1 MADERIDSMGVPIT
15 GSQRDENL
23 DALERRVRNQFE
35 KPVQDAEEFIKFKI
49 LEALKDVESLDA
61 PTKAIVAGLAV
72 SREAKGNELFNR
84 AVEQLNLP
92 VEVQQ
97 IGNDFAAGK
106 QFQGVLGENS
116 NLGVSAYRPE
126 SGDATL
132 AAQVSKQYPGAFGRD
147 STLGF
152 TGSVSTQGDPRFAVD
167 ARKEFRNP
175 LGPNSDASIGAGYDS
190 EAGPRFEA
198 RIQQTFSEGGRV
210 NMNKPRVTQG
220 LTNLL
225 NKYSTGPLAGAGNVS
240 RGTPVQPF
248 NQGGAAQTYEEAL
261 KDPNRMNLAKR
272 LGPEAWASSGIGN
285 TPSQPLVNSLEYR
298 NYGSNKNVP
307 QGDFNPIVTRTFTPE
322 ELSQRAADRG
332 YGSVENLSNAEKA
345 GLQLDQSPYFDSYEA
360 KSQMMNSPQG
370 DQRYTNYD
378 PGDYARGSGPKIMI
392 DPVSSIPVTSI
403 DYNLP
408 GSGTSTGSGTIS
420 TGPVSTT
427 PAYEDAPV
435 AQTDNFEDNPVL
447 SVPVVAPVAPTPVA
461 PVPVPPTPVA
471 PTPVAPTPV
480 AAAQPIVNPVTY
492 PTAAVD
498 PVVAPIDDTPLPPSV
513 YNPPAPP
520 EEAVYTPP
528 AATVVD
534 TPETLFTPP
543 EVFDVPE
550 AKEYQYLQDLRPN
563 FDISDVIKTQ
573 TSGYTPTQGMVINP
587 TEYQYSPDQVMS
599 DNVYVPQIYRPMPQ
613 FTLSDLDATEG
624 TTSGDS
630 TDETDT
636 EDTAGTADTTQG
648 TSFASLDSLSS
659 NQQAYNPEQ
668 DYADR
673 YGYTLAELREI
684 NAERLRMGLPR
695 LQDLQTDIGDINFSG
710 GM

>member
-15 GSQRDENL
+15 GSRRDENV

-61 PTKAIVAGLAV
+61 PTKAVVAGLAV
-72 SREAKGNELFNR
+72 SREAKGNKLFNR

-97 IGNDFAAGK
+97 IGNDFAASK

-126 SGDATL
+126 SGDAAL

-147 STLGF
+147 SNLGF

-210 NMNKPRVTQG
+210 NMNKPRITQG

-240 RGTPVQPF
+240 RGTPVQSFAP
-248 NQGGAAQTYEEAL
+248 GGPVSNYNPRLDPSLDFSDPLNPPEGYEY
-261 KDPNRMNLAKR
+261 
-272 LGPEAWASSGIGN
+272 LGLGGESGQVLTGAD
-285 TPSQPLVNSLEYR
+285 
-298 NYGSNKNVP
+298 
-307 QGDFNPIVTRTFTPE
+307 DFIYV
-322 ELSQRAADRG
+322 G
-332 YGSVENLSNAEKA
+332 
-345 GLQLDQSPYFDSYEA
+345 
-360 KSQMMNSPQG
+360 
-370 DQRYTNYD
+370 
-378 PGDYARGSGPKIMI
+378 
-392 DPVSSIPVTSI
+392 DPVADAPLDLVTTTPPVTA
-403 DYNLP
+403 N
-408 GSGTSTGSGTIS
+408 TS
-420 TGPVSTT
+420 PVSTT
-427 PAYEDAPV
+427 PAYTDAPV
-435 AQTDNFEDNPVL
+435 AETVNFVDNPVL

-480 AAAQPIVNPVTY
+480 AAAPVAVSEPIPNPVTY

-513 YNPPAPP
+513 YTPPLPP
-520 EEAVYTPP
+520 VESVYTPP

-543 EVFDVPE
+543 PPVFEVPE
-550 AKEYQYLQDLRPN
+550 AKPYNYLQDLRPN

-587 TEYQYSPDQVMS
+587 TQYQYPGAPEITG
-599 DNVYVPQIYRPMPQ
+599 DNVYVPEIYQSRPSLE
-613 FTLSDLDATEG
+613 LSTVDVEDLTDTTG
-624 TTSGDS
+624 TTDTADTAG
-630 TDETDT
+630 ETDT
-636 EDTAGTADTTQG
+636 EDTADTTQG

-659 NQQAYNPEQ
+659 NQQAYNREQ

-673 YGYTLAELREI
+673 YGYTLEELRQI

-695 LQDLQTDIGDINFSG
+695 LQDLHRDIGDINFSG